1 MRINILAQAL
11 LAVVSLLFVYS
22 CESPKRYAY
31 LQDVELAKQY
41 TVAHDRETV
50 VSVGD
55 RLSIS
60 VGSSFP
66 ELAAPFNGGALIGN
80 AIAGLQ
86 GSNRVISSANTSDI
100 QLQRDQQSFGY
111 LVGQDG
117 AISFPILGKV
127 NIAGKTLS
135 QIRSFLTDKIVESKY
150 LTDPRVEVLL
160 SNYTIYLLGAVGA
173 GGVGNQTVQ
182 YNNYSMFTKISGVS
196 GGRLVIYDR
205 DRINIFEALSM
216 SGDLP
221 ANARISK
228 VNVIRN
234 EGGKYTTYRL
244 NMKSADIYN
253 SPGFYLKSN
262 DIVYVEPLYRR
273 TEGIDRAMQLSSYAF
288 STITSVVAVLAL
300 LRKN

>member
-1 MRINILAQAL
+1 MRINTLVQAL
-11 LAVVSLLFVYS
+11 LAVISLLLVYS

-41 TVAHDRETV
+41 TVAHDWEAL

-60 VGSSFP
+60 VGSAFP

-86 GSNRVISSANTSDI
+86 GSNRVISSPNTNDI
-100 QLQRDQQSFGY
+100 QAQRAQQSFGY
-111 LVGQDG
+111 LVEQDG
-117 AISFPILGKV
+117 TISFPILGKV
-127 NIAGKTLS
+127 NVAGKTLS

-160 SNYTIYLLGAVGA
+160 SNYTIYLLGAIGA
-173 GGVGNQTVQ
+173 GGLNNQTGH

-205 DRINIFEALSM
+205 DRVNIFEALSM

-221 ANARISK
+221 ANARVSK

-253 SPGFYLKSN
+253 SPGFYLKPN

-300 LRKN
+300 IRKN